1 MTKVSQSYY
10 STAVEHRDMP
20 GCYMASFASP
30 GEAALWVTGPDAKP
44 KVFTSAIEAELA
56 GFRVMASRL
65 NRARDTQ
72 RFEMKGYRSAKANGR
87 GIKAFRVEERK
98 EEHTVESVFGS
109 KK

>member
-1 MTKVSQSYY
+1 MTKGSQYYY
-10 STAVEHRDMP
+10 STAVEHREMP
-20 GCYMASFASP
+20 GCYMGSFASP

-44 KVFTSAIEAELA
+44 KVFTSAMEAELA

-72 RFEMKGYRSAKANGR
+72 RFEMKGYRSVKAGG
-87 GIKAFRVEERK
+87 GIKAFRAEERK